1 MMNHASSPFNLLIFG
16 GHYSSGQAPYWS
28 PRKPSRIA
36 GERFLT
42 GQKIFLTASI
52 KFAVY
57 ECMLSE

>member
-36 GERFLT
+36 GERFL
-42 GQKIFLTASI
+42 
-52 KFAVY
+52 
-57 ECMLSE
+57 